1 MPMSPERWA
10 FTERYSQEVFGKQD
24 DHLAGLMDEAEAA
37 GLPSIAVSPDVGR
50 LLMIL
55 TSMTRGRLAL
65 EVGTLG
71 GYSGIWIGRGLRPGG
86 RLVTVERDHH
96 HAEFARRQFETAG
109 LSGVVEVREG
119 AALDVLPGL
128 ATEFPAG
135 AVDLV
140 FLDADKREY
149 SEYFRITRPLVA
161 PGGLV
166 VADNVYGAGGAWIDD
181 VEHPYMRGADHF
193 NRAVAADPDFEAVA
207 VPLRAGVLIARR
219 NDR

>member
-1 MPMSPERWA
+1 MPMTPRRWE
-10 FTERYSQEVFGKQD
+10 FTERYSHEVFGEQD
-24 DHLAGLMDEAEAA
+24 DHLAGLMAEAVEE
-37 GLPSIAVSPDVGR
+37 GLPDIAVSPDVGR
-50 LLMIL
+50 LLQIL
-55 TSMTRGRLAL
+55 TAMTPANLAL

-86 RLVTVERDHH
+86 RLITIEIDHG

-119 AALDVLPGL
+119 AALDVLPAL
-128 ATEFPAG
+128 ATELPAG
-135 AVDLV
+135 SVDLV

-149 SEYFRITRPLVA
+149 TDYFRLVRPLVA
-161 PGGLV
+161 PGGLL

-181 VEHPYMRGADHF
+181 TDHPYMRGADAF
-193 NRAVAADPDFEAVA
+193 NRTVAADPEFEAVA

-219 NDR
+219 RD